1 MPGVLRE
8 VLKVAAQEEIRVA
21 MQKETALEIQPAE
34 QCPTSSQP
42 IRPRMQR
49 REPHPRWIRSRGLSD
64 PGQNI
69 SSTAPGWEES
79 GETGVFMHS
88 GKIPERILKRA
99 VRKKITYRSG
109 FLAGPPG
116 PGRDSSVYCPAG
128 GVPMAFCTNPVTGA
142 ADTLG
147 YRAFFQIGRAHV

>member
-21 MQKETALEIQPAE
+21 MQKETALEIQPVE

-64 PGQNI
+64 PGTKYQFYGAGLGRI
-69 SSTAPGWEES
+69 RRDRCIYAFRKDTGKDIKAGCTKKDYIQKRVPCRTS
-79 GETGVFMHS
+79 GTGK
-88 GKIPERILKRA
+88 G
-99 VRKKITYRSG
+99 
-109 FLAGPPG
+109 
-116 PGRDSSVYCPAG
+116 
-128 GVPMAFCTNPVTGA
+128 
-142 ADTLG
+142 
-147 YRAFFQIGRAHV
+147 